1 MITPEK
7 LQELSDPIESIYE
20 KCVNQLLI
28 NIGKH
33 ITSQMWTHTASWEI
47 QKLSELGQLTK
58 ENAAIINKWAKQLTP
73 AIRETMEATRRAAL
87 DKIEAQLEAA
97 ADAGYITPAMTD
109 STAAVFAEYFGQAAE
124 KYNLVNQTMLDSSIG
139 QFAKIVGMIG
149 SEITQEQAE
158 AAQDILNEAAATA
171 ITGVETRRQTVQ
183 RAIRQLSNEGLTGFV
198 DRAGRTWSPEAYVN
212 MVTRSTVH
220 NTAVQATKNRMQDY
234 GTQVFQYSSH
244 AAARPLCYPCQG
256 KFFSWDGSEG
266 DIELGNGKKVHYRPF
281 SSVEGY
287 NTPAGPFG
295 INCKHEPI
303 VVIPGVSNP
312 SGAENIK
319 PKEVNDKAYAESQQQ
334 RALERKIR
342 KAKREVEMGD
352 DSEEAKQ
359 RVKDAQAEMR
369 QFIAETGRTRR
380 YDREQIG
387 G

>member
-7 LQELSDPIESIYE
+7 LQSLSDPIESIYE
-20 KCVNQLLI
+20 QCVNELLI

-33 ITSQMWTHTASWEI
+33 ISSPTWTHTAAWEI
-47 QKLSELGQLTK
+47 QKLAELGQLTK
-58 ENAAIINKWAKQLTP
+58 ENASIINKWAQKLTP
-73 AIRETMEATRRAAL
+73 AMRETMEATRRAAL
-87 DKIEAQLEAA
+87 DKIEAQLAA
-97 ADAGYITPAMTD
+97 AAEAGYITPAMTD
-109 STAAVFAEYFGQAAE
+109 NTAAVFAEYFGQAAE

-139 QFAKIVGMIG
+139 QYAKFVGIIG
-149 SEITQEQAE
+149 NEITQEQAE
-158 AAQDILNEAAATA
+158 AAQGILNEAAATA
-171 ITGVETRRQTVQ
+171 ASGVETRRKAVQ
-183 RAIRQLSNEGLTGFV
+183 RAITRLSDEGLTGFV

-212 MVTRSTVH
+212 MVTRSTIH
-220 NTAVQATKNRMQDY
+220 NTAIQATKNRMQEY
-234 GTQVFQYSSH
+234 GTEVFQYSSH

-256 KFFSWDGSEG
+256 KYFSWDGSEG
-266 DIELGNGKKVHYRPF
+266 DIELGNGKKVHYKPF

-303 VVIPGVSNP
+303 VVIPGVSIP
-312 SGAENIK
+312 SGAENIQ
-319 PKEVNDKAYAESQQQ
+319 PKEENDKAYAESQQQ

-342 KAKREVEMGD
+342 NAKRVVEMGN
-352 DSEEAKQ
+352 DSDEAKQ
-359 RVKDAQAEMR
+359 KVKDAQAEMR